1 MVLLEFGNEFYRT
14 MVTAID
20 VGEDGGFSQLRIEPF
35 RGDEVVNAPPGIL
48 FAGFEAIR
56 PPGVDVGLVGVEVS
70 EGVGEPFRKQEGHLG
85 PFFVGKSGIA
95 SVGLGVLEVYFAV
108 GYVEVAAED
117 DGFFPV
123 EALQVVSEVV
133 FPLHAIVQ
141 PAQFVLRIGYVGCY
155 QVEGG
160 IFQCDESAFVVV
172 FVNAH
177 SECGFQGLVTRE
189 DGCSGIAFLV
199 GIVPE

>member
-56 PPGVDVGLVGVEVS
+56 PPGVDVGPVGVEVS
-70 EGVGEPFRKQEGHLG
+70 EGVGESFRKQEGHLCS
-85 PFFVGKSGIA
+85 FFVGKSGIA

-108 GYVEVAAED
+108 GYVEVAAEN
-117 DGFFPV
+117 DGFFAV
-123 EALQVVSEVV
+123 EALQVVPEIV

-155 QVEGG
+155 QVEGR

-172 FVNAH
+172 FVYAH
-177 SECGFQGLVTRE
+177 SECGLQGLVTGK